1 MMRRGEYMNYGNS
14 TYNDYYKNMIYSQMN
29 RCFCNKSFF
38 KLLNTYTDCPVDVHI
53 NEIVMGENIKTGCF
67 TRYAQFNPGTY
78 RIKIY
83 KTNEPKKLIFESDI
97 NIEKN
102 LAYTGV
108 ITADDNDRTDINLL
122 VIPEAKD
129 NYIKGDVSSV
139 KLANLLVDAL
149 PSELVASDG
158 AVWFSGINY
167 GDVSNNVVVPSGKYN
182 LELRDKKS
190 KKSVAS
196 IRNFSPTA
204 KMHYTIYLV
213 GNAEKPDIKIIV
225 PEDGVNYLELC

>member
-1 MMRRGEYMNYGNS
+1 MNFGNS
-14 TYNDYYKNMIYSQMN
+14 AYNDYYKNMIYGQMN

-38 KLLNTYTDCPVDVHI
+38 RLLNTYTDCPVDVHI
-53 NEIVMGENIKTGCF
+53 NEIVMGENIKTGVF

-83 KTNEPKKLIFESDI
+83 KTSQQKKNLIFESDI
-97 NIEKN
+97 NIDKN

-108 ITADDNDRTDINLL
+108 ITADVDDRTDINLL
-122 VIPEAKD
+122 VIPEAKE

-139 KLANLLVDAL
+139 KLANLLIDA
-149 PSELVASDG
+149 PQMELSASDG
-158 AVWFSGINY
+158 AVWFSGIDY

-182 LELRDKKS
+182 LELRDKKN
-190 KKSVAS
+190 KKSVTRITNVS
-196 IRNFSPTA
+196 LSP

-213 GNAEKPDIKIIV
+213 GNVQRPDIKIIV
-225 PEDGVNYLELC
+225 PEDGVNYLGLC